1 MIFTDILNREW
12 TCQCIGCQ
20 IASGEVVTPGGMIA
34 ETKNFRL
41 DQDPEIPIKGFLIIA
56 SKSHIKSISQLTCD
70 ESQELFDLVYR
81 ARIALTSIEDIKEVT
96 IIQEERSGHLHL
108 WLLPRYEWMN
118 ERFANSLSTV
128 REMMTYCKNN
138 LKSEENIEDILSA
151 VEKIR
156 KIIND

>member
-12 TCQCIGCQ
+12 TCQCIGCS
-20 IASGEVVTPGGMIA
+20 IASGEVLSPGGIIA

-41 DQDPEIPIKGFLIIA
+41 DQDPEIPIKGFLIIS
-56 SKSHIKSISQLTCD
+56 SKSHIRSISQLSSE
-70 ESQELFDLVYR
+70 ESRELFDLVYR
-81 ARIALTSIEDIKEVT
+81 ARIALNNIADIKEVT
-96 IIQEERSGHLHL
+96 IIQEERSGHFHL

-128 REMMTYCKNN
+128 REIMAYSKNN
-138 LKSEENIEDILSA
+138 LKSDENIENILLE

-156 KIIND
+156 KILND